1 MASSGPLT
9 WSNTKNKFLPKKFVV
24 LNKRKTIFQQKRF
37 SRMFERTNY
46 LDLRTKKIF
55 HAQRKYFLYFLEKK
69 FSKQK

>member
-1 MASSGPLT
+1 ML
-9 WSNTKNKFLPKKFVV
+9 K
-24 LNKRKTIFQQKRF
+24 KRKTIFQQKRF